1 MNLPQSMKIAVL
13 SGGVGAAKLLE
24 GLAKVATPSD
34 ISAIVNV
41 ADDTDLHGLRISPDL
56 DTVTYTLGGEID
68 TQKGWGLKNESWKAM
83 EMVSLYG
90 GVDWFQLGDRDLGTH
105 MYRTHRLKQGASLTT
120 ITAEIASS
128 LNIEVNIMPVSDDPI
143 STIVDTPNLGEID
156 FQDYFVRHQH
166 DLQVSGVRFN
176 GVEDALPGPK
186 VIDTILNAS
195 LVIVAPSNPIVSI
208 GPILA
213 IPEITEALKAKKED
227 VVAIS
232 GIIGGKALKGPAD
245 RLLLDLGHEVSSVGV
260 ARIYSDLVSNF
271 VIDDTDALLAAQI
284 EDLGMRCLT
293 TDTVMSNP
301 QKSAKLCSAL
311 LSFCFP
317 EAPV

>member
-1 MNLPQSMKIAVL
+1 MKIAVL

-24 GLAKVATPSD
+24 GLAKVATPAD

-41 ADDTDLHGLRISPDL
+41 ADDTDLHGLRICPDL

-105 MYRTHRLKQGASLTT
+105 MYRTHRLEQGASLTT

-128 LNIEVNIMPVSDDPI
+128 LNIEVNIMPASDDPI
-143 STIVDTPNLGEID
+143 STIVDTPNLGEIG
-156 FQDYFVRHQH
+156 FQDYFVHHQH
-166 DLQVSGVRFN
+166 NLQVSGVRFD

-195 LVIVAPSNPIVSI
+195 LIIVAPSNPIVSI

-213 IPEITEALKAKKED
+213 IPEITEALKAKKEN

-232 GIIGGKALKGPAD
+232 GIIDGKALKGPAD
-245 RLLLDLGHEVSSVGV
+245 RLLLDLGYEVSSVGV
-260 ARIYSDLVSNF
+260 ARIYSDLVSKF

>member
-1 MNLPQSMKIAVL
+1 MKIAVL

-166 DLQVSGVRFN
+166 DLQVSGVRFD

-195 LVIVAPSNPIVSI
+195 LIIVAPSNPIVSI

-213 IPEITEALKAKKED
+213 IPEITEALKAKKKD

>member
-1 MNLPQSMKIAVL
+1 
-13 SGGVGAAKLLE
+13 
-24 GLAKVATPSD
+24 
-34 ISAIVNV
+34 
-41 ADDTDLHGLRISPDL
+41 
-56 DTVTYTLGGEID
+56 
-68 TQKGWGLKNESWKAM
+68 
-83 EMVSLYG
+83 
-90 GVDWFQLGDRDLGTH
+90 
-105 MYRTHRLKQGASLTT
+105 
-120 ITAEIASS
+120 
-128 LNIEVNIMPVSDDPI
+128 
-143 STIVDTPNLGEID
+143 
-156 FQDYFVRHQH
+156 
-166 DLQVSGVRFN
+166 GVRFN

-213 IPEITEALKAKKED
+213 IPEITEALKAKKEN

>member
-24 GLAKVATPSD
+24 GLAKVATPAD

-41 ADDTDLHGLRISPDL
+41 ADDTDLHGLRICPDL

-105 MYRTHRLKQGASLTT
+105 MYRTHRLEQGASLTT

-128 LNIEVNIMPVSDDPI
+128 LNIEVNIMPASDDPI
-143 STIVDTPNLGEID
+143 STIVDTPNLGEIG

-166 DLQVSGVRFN
+166 NLQVSGVRFD
-176 GVEDALPGPK
+176 GVEAALPGPK

-195 LVIVAPSNPIVSI
+195 LIIVAPSNPIVSI

-213 IPEITEALKAKKED
+213 IPEITEALKAKKEN

-260 ARIYSDLVSNF
+260 ARIYSDLVSSF